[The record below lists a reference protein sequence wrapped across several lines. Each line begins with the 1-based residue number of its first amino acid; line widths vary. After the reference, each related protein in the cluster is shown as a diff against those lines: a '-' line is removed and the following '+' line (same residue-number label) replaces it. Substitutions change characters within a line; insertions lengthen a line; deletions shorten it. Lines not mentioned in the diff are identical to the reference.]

1 MHQLSLL
8 PILALTLGVAAKTD
22 IGGCVS
28 TEVPYMTRDTLVYR
42 SLLWYLPDTGEIC
55 EILDCGGGRAPPKT
69 NVPGCG
75 NYAGTEEYKPR
86 FWTGFNAEPTT
97 SVVVPAKPTT
107 NLNTAP
113 AVTPTTTKKTEV
125 PVETGAAGGD
135 SEEGKETETES
146 AEGPAPT
153 TLVTVSGSATTGGE
167 GVTRTVDE
175 VVETTEA
182 PDAGGN
188 GEEAAQSTGSS
199 SSVSTAGAAPTGAV
213 MMGVVAGV
221 AAAGLAFVA

>member
-1 MHQLSLL
+1 MHHQTLL
-8 PILALTLGVAAKTD
+8 PILALALGAAAKTD

-28 TEVPYMTRDTLVYR
+28 TSVPYMTRDTLVYR

-75 NYAGTEEYKPR
+75 NYAGTEEYKPS

-97 SVVVPAKPTT
+97 ATVVLPVKPTADANTAAPVVVA
-107 NLNTAP
+107 
-113 AVTPTTTKKTEV
+113 TTTKKSDV
-125 PVETGAAGGD
+125 PVETGAAGKGED
-135 SEEGKETETES
+135 KEEE

-153 TLVTVSGSATTGGE
+153 TLVTVSGSADG
-167 GVTRTVDE
+167 GVTRTVEE
-175 VVETTEA
+175 VVETTEG
-182 PDAGGN
+182 PDAGEAQQGG
-188 GEEAAQSTGSS
+188 GESS
-199 SSVSTAGAAPTGAV
+199 SSSSSSSSTSVLTAGAAPTGVV

-221 AAAGLAFVA
+221 AAGMAFVV

>member
-1 MHQLSLL
+1 MHSSTLL
-8 PILALTLGVAAKTD
+8 PILGLALGVVAKTD
-22 IGGCVS
+22 IGGCIS

-97 SVVVPAKPTT
+97 TSVVAPVKPTT
-107 NLNTAP
+107 TNVNTAGP
-113 AVTPTTTKKTEV
+113 VVTLTTTKTKEV
-125 PVETGAAGGD
+125 PVETGAAETGEDG
-135 SEEGKETETES
+135 EEVKETK
-146 AEGPAPT
+146 GPVPT
-153 TLVTVSGSATTGGE
+153 TLVTVSSSAPGAGGE
-167 GVTRTVDE
+167 TRTVEE
-175 VVETTEA
+175 VVETTEG
-182 PDAGGN
+182 PDARDA
-188 GEEAAQSTGSS
+188 EEAAQSTSS